1 MRLIFATHNINKA
14 KEIQKMLDS
23 TIEILT
29 LNDINL
35 TEDIPE
41 TGSTLQAN
49 ALIKARY
56 VNNKTGYNCFADD
69 TGLIVNALNGAP
81 GVFSARYAGPNAT
94 DDNNMQKLLINLE
107 DKQDRTAKFVTSIC
121 LFWNDEMF
129 VFEGELKG
137 KIIKEKI
144 GTNGF
149 GYDPVFLPDG
159 YDITLAQMDLTTKNK
174 ISHRGKAFS
183 KMIGFLK
190 EKIN

>member
-1 MRLIFATHNINKA
+1 MRLFFETNNINKA

>member
-1 MRLIFATHNINKA
+1 MRLIFATHNVNKA

-183 KMIGFLK
+183 KMISFLK

>member
-183 KMIGFLK
+183 KMISFLK

>member
-1 MRLIFATHNINKA
+1 MRLIFATHNVNKA